1 MSPKTK
7 KNTKNRVKEL
17 RRVLSEGTR
26 KQKFRLIR
34 PSMSIPNQKIQ
45 LYSKN
50 LAENFQGQQLKEF
63 EPAEYLKQKMKIKA
77 HRNLLTRKY
86 NKPVEY
92 NVYAAAGR
100 GPVSLLGSSPASLGA
115 KKNKGRFSKKKA
127 LSANKK
133 NNNGSNVL
141 AWLAV
146 LEKDY

>member
-1 MSPKTK
+1 MTSQTK
-7 KNTKNRVKEL
+7 KNKKNRVKEL
-17 RRVLSEGTR
+17 RRVLSEGTK
-26 KQKFRLIR
+26 KQQFRLIR
-34 PSMSIPNQKIQ
+34 PSMSIPDQKIQ

-63 EPAEYLKQKMKIKA
+63 EPAEYLKQKQKLQA

-86 NKPVEY
+86 NRPVEY
-92 NVYAAAGR
+92 NVFAAAGR
-100 GPVSLLGSSPASLGA
+100 GAPAAA
-115 KKNKGRFSKKKA
+115 KKSKGRFSKKKA
-127 LSANKK
+127 FSANKR